1 MAENDGFHGRF
12 IIAWPWNFPIL
23 VPMGGLEAV
32 LVETLEGIMGDLLRP
47 LWHKSIMENISM
59 GLTFGAAYYQLF
71 LRDSSR
77 CFDFPAFRKVMEG
90 ALTTAH
96 DGSRT
101 SIVDAKVAAHAA
113 LGNILH
119 KNNKN

>member
-1 MAENDGFHGRF
+1 MVENDGFHGRF
-12 IIAWPWNFPIL
+12 IIVWPWNFPIL
-23 VPMGGLEAV
+23 IPMGGLEAV
-32 LVETLEGIMGDLLRP
+32 LVETLDGIMRDFLRP
-47 LWHKSIMENISM
+47 LWHKTLMDNISM
-59 GLTFGAAYYQLF
+59 VLIFGAAYYQLF
-71 LRDSSR
+71 LKDSPQP
-77 CFDFPAFRKVMEG
+77 FDFPAFRKVMEG

-119 KNNKN
+119 KTNKN